1 MARTHLERRYAL
13 LEKLAELTPKMR
25 HAQRQYF
32 KTRDRG
38 WMNESVEFEG
48 KVDRVIEEL
57 AGPDQTDADAE
68 TGGGDGQH
76 HQGETHQATLNPM
89 RGMLEDAPGELNV
102 PNAPLTPR
110 CVPSGLRVAKRIR
123 TPAHTPA
130 MSQSLKHYPRQR
142 KMAGPSG
149 R

>member
-57 AGPDQTDADAE
+57 AVVSGYLKTELP
-68 TGGGDGQH
+68 GQ
-76 HQGETHQATLNPM
+76 
-89 RGMLEDAPGELNV
+89 
-102 PNAPLTPR
+102 
-110 CVPSGLRVAKRIR
+110 AK
-123 TPAHTPA
+123 
-130 MSQSLKHYPRQR
+130 MFD
-142 KMAGPSG
+142 
-149 R
+149 